1 MCHNLISRLDLF
13 YYKQNIENIFKK
25 SIASKVKE
33 EIKVMSLNILS
44 DIIINVYSKEKNNPM
59 LSEFKRYAKQ
69 TSDILHAH
77 SMTVH
82 TIKYKR
88 NS

>member
-44 DIIINVYSKEKNNPM
+44 DIIINVYLKEKTNQM
-59 LSEFKRYAKQ
+59 
-69 TSDILHAH
+69 
-77 SMTVH
+77 
-82 TIKYKR
+82 
-88 NS
+88 